1 MSNLSTSCRDD
12 CHLTLTFLFLLQ
24 AIDKL
29 EDLLN
34 GGMQTGQANM
44 FGPREYVAIYT

>member
-1 MSNLSTSCRDD
+1 MMSRDEEALYQPLS
-12 CHLTLTFLFLLQ
+12 FLFHLFSQ

-34 GGMQTGQANM
+34 GGMKSGQASM